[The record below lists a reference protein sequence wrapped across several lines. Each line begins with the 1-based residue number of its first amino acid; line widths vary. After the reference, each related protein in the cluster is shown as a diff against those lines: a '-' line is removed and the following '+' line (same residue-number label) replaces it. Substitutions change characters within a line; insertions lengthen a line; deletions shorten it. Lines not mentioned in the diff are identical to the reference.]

1 VGIPSYQSSW
11 RSKSASRDLCSA
23 ANASKEPW
31 LIKEELKRVKDVL
44 TWAQK
49 HESLISY
56 TKLIEKAS
64 EGIGFTSFEEGD
76 DGVRRRT
83 TPAVIAG

>member
-1 VGIPSYQSSW
+1 
-11 RSKSASRDLCSA
+11 
-23 ANASKEPW
+23 
-31 LIKEELKRVKDVL
+31 
-44 TWAQK
+44 
-49 HESLISY
+49 LISY